1 LDISSI
7 DAAALARRYNIAMSW
22 QIPPEWAAAVS
33 AVEAP
38 RFGALTP
45 RLAVLAHAVPLG
57 ARVVDIGAD
66 HGQLGAALL
75 AEERARFV
83 CAVDLSPATLEGS
96 RAALAA
102 DVLRGRAEVRLGDGF
117 AGLDPRAFDCA
128 VLAGLGARNTLA
140 ILERGWAAAHTPER
154 VVIQALGGEQRLRSA
169 LLAAGYG
176 LADEQL
182 VADGRRVFLTLTF
195 VREGGV
201 RALAGDV
208 ESFVG
213 PHLLR
218 RGGPLLGAWLAVQAA
233 WLGEQVASVR
243 HLDDGVAQAARR
255 RLAAI
260 EAAIDAARGA

>member
-1 LDISSI
+1 
-7 DAAALARRYNIAMSW
+7 MSW
-22 QIPPEWAAAVS
+22 QIPPEWATAVN

-45 RLAVLAHAVPLG
+45 RLAVLALAVPVG

-75 AEERARFV
+75 TEERAGFV
-83 CAVDLSPATLEGS
+83 CAVDLSPATLEGA
-96 RAALAA
+96 RAALATH
-102 DVLRGRAEVRLGDGF
+102 VLSGRAEVRLGDGF

-128 VLAGLGARNTLA
+128 VLAGMGARNTLA
-140 ILERGWAAAHTPER
+140 ILERGRADGHTPQR
-154 VVIQALGGEQRLRSA
+154 VVVQALGGEHHVRSA

-182 VADGRRVFLTLTF
+182 VADGRRLFLTLTF
-195 VREGGV
+195 EREGGV

-233 WLGEQVASVR
+233 WLGDKVASVR
-243 HLDDGVAQAARR
+243 HLGDGYAQAARR

-260 EAAIDAARGA
+260 EAAITAANPA